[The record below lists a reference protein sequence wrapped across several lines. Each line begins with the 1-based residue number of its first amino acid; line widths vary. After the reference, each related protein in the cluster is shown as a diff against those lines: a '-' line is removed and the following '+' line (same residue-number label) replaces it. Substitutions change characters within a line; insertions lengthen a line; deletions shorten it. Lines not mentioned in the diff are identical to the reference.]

1 MGVAHR
7 HHRLRADRVPA
18 GALSALEFALLGPLA
33 AVLVLV
39 AIPRA
44 FAIESACLGELGAVS
59 TEGDSYTGAF
69 VALGTLGWLG
79 VFVGVILASI
89 AERPAIVIGLPVLW
103 FAVLV
108 LAALAVAAVIGP
120 VACPT

>member
-7 HHRLRADRVPA
+7 RHRLLAVRVPA
-18 GALSALEFALLGPLA
+18 GVLSALEFVLLGPLA
-33 AVLVLV
+33 AALALV
-39 AIPRA
+39 AVPRA
-44 FAIESACLGELGAVS
+44 FGIESACLGELGVVS
-59 TEGDSYTGAF
+59 TVGDSYVAAF
-69 VALGTLGWLG
+69 VVVGTLGWLG

-89 AERPAIVIGLPVLW
+89 AEQPAIMIALPALW

-120 VACPT
+120 VACPS

>member
-1 MGVAHR
+1 MGAAHR
-7 HHRLRADRVPA
+7 HHRLRADRIPA
-18 GALSALEFALLGPLA
+18 GVVSALEFVLLGPLA

-39 AIPRA
+39 AVPRA
-44 FAIESACLGELGAVS
+44 FGIESACLGELGAVS
-59 TEGDSYTGAF
+59 TEGDSYVAAF
-69 VALGTLGWLG
+69 VVVGTLGWLG

-89 AERPAIVIGLPVLW
+89 AERPAVVIGLPALW
-103 FAVLV
+103 SAVLV